1 MKRGMNSRVN
11 AISMITFLAAT
22 RYAQLL
28 LSTQGF
34 ASAEVVICS
43 QSFFYDLPS
52 DPYLQQDDAVRVNEE
67 IQEQERLIQKEII
80 HQRSFCYKN
89 HIILDLFIAGC
100 VYNKIHILKVF
111 HKHLSFSFSLSFRL
125 LEVIFCYF
133 QIRFRVTS

>member
-1 MKRGMNSRVN
+1 
-11 AISMITFLAAT
+11 MITFLAAT

-67 IQEQERLIQKEII
+67 I
-80 HQRSFCYKN
+80 
-89 HIILDLFIAGC
+89 
-100 VYNKIHILKVF
+100 
-111 HKHLSFSFSLSFRL
+111 
-125 LEVIFCYF
+125 
-133 QIRFRVTS
+133 

>member
-1 MKRGMNSRVN
+1 MNSRVN

-52 DPYLQQDDAVRVNEE
+52 DPYLQQDDAVRVNED
-67 IQEQERLIQKEII
+67 I
-80 HQRSFCYKN
+80 
-89 HIILDLFIAGC
+89 
-100 VYNKIHILKVF
+100 
-111 HKHLSFSFSLSFRL
+111 
-125 LEVIFCYF
+125 
-133 QIRFRVTS
+133 

>member
-1 MKRGMNSRVN
+1 MDTNNLHIQENYQLNDHFQVAHDDEYRLHPNCYALNKSILMQKASENHNTHLLLLHDLPTHKSQSHLQKQSNPHRDQREN

-67 IQEQERLIQKEII
+67 I
-80 HQRSFCYKN
+80 
-89 HIILDLFIAGC
+89 
-100 VYNKIHILKVF
+100 
-111 HKHLSFSFSLSFRL
+111 
-125 LEVIFCYF
+125 
-133 QIRFRVTS
+133 

>member
-1 MKRGMNSRVN
+1 MNSRVN
-11 AISMITFLAAT
+11 AIYMITFLAAT

-67 IQEQERLIQKEII
+67 I
-80 HQRSFCYKN
+80 
-89 HIILDLFIAGC
+89 
-100 VYNKIHILKVF
+100 
-111 HKHLSFSFSLSFRL
+111 
-125 LEVIFCYF
+125 
-133 QIRFRVTS
+133 

>member
-1 MKRGMNSRVN
+1 MNSRVN

-22 RYAQLL
+22 SYAQLL

-67 IQEQERLIQKEII
+67 I
-80 HQRSFCYKN
+80 
-89 HIILDLFIAGC
+89 
-100 VYNKIHILKVF
+100 
-111 HKHLSFSFSLSFRL
+111 
-125 LEVIFCYF
+125 
-133 QIRFRVTS
+133 

>member
-1 MKRGMNSRVN
+1 MNSRVS

-67 IQEQERLIQKEII
+67 I
-80 HQRSFCYKN
+80 
-89 HIILDLFIAGC
+89 
-100 VYNKIHILKVF
+100 
-111 HKHLSFSFSLSFRL
+111 
-125 LEVIFCYF
+125 
-133 QIRFRVTS
+133 

>member
-1 MKRGMNSRVN
+1 MNSRVN

-22 RYAQLL
+22 RYAHLL

-67 IQEQERLIQKEII
+67 I
-80 HQRSFCYKN
+80 
-89 HIILDLFIAGC
+89 
-100 VYNKIHILKVF
+100 
-111 HKHLSFSFSLSFRL
+111 
-125 LEVIFCYF
+125 
-133 QIRFRVTS
+133 